1 LAADSPVKQAPSR
14 ITLDNGLRVIA
25 LEQPNL
31 HRALVALYVRVGSR
45 FETEK
50 TNGLSHFLEHMLYR
64 GTPRLKTAHDVN
76 LAFESLGG
84 YLYAA
89 TQVDYAVFSVAVPVE
104 SLDAACDLF
113 ADVLTEPTFADIDL
127 EKGIVCEEI
136 LEDLD
141 DDGRQIDAD
150 NLSRELIYPNH
161 PLGFT
166 ITGTEKTVKSFD
178 VPMLHALHKQHFVA
192 DGSILVFAGNV
203 AEKHAFALAE
213 KCFSKFPRG
222 ARPTTPPPPAT
233 QKKPRLLILENSSS
247 QTELRISFRAI
258 AEGSSE
264 KPAMD
269 MLMRLIDDGMSTRL
283 YHRICDARGLCYDV
297 TAGYDGY
304 EDDGVVDFA
313 AGVQHS
319 RVAKVTTEILTL
331 MRELAT
337 DGPTD
342 DELVKARRRHAW
354 ELAAMTDSA
363 EETAGFYAHG
373 MLFGREP
380 TLEKSNRAFADVT
393 KEDVRLL
400 AAKLCEPSRLNV
412 VAVGLLED
420 DEEKRLRDVIANWS
434 PRAGFPSVSK

>member
-1 LAADSPVKQAPSR
+1 MTSVSPEKQGPPQ
-14 ITLDNGLRVIA
+14 ITLANGLRVVA

-64 GTPRLKTAHDVN
+64 GTPLLKTAHDVN

-113 ADVLTEPTFADIDL
+113 ANVLTEPTFADIDL

-150 NLSRELIYPNH
+150 NLSRALIYPNH

-166 ITGTEKTVKSFD
+166 ITGSEKTVRSFD
-178 VPMLHALHKQHFVA
+178 VPMLHALHSQHFVA

-203 AEKHAFALAE
+203 AEKRAFSLAE
-213 KCFSKFPRG
+213 KCFAKFPCG
-222 ARPTTPPPPAT
+222 ARPTTLPPPQT
-233 QKKPRLLILENSSS
+233 QKKPRLLVLENSSS

-258 AEGSSE
+258 AEGSPE
-264 KPAMD
+264 KPTMD

-319 RVAKVTTEILTL
+319 RAAQVTSEILAL

-337 DGPTD
+337 DGPTG
-342 DELVKARRRHAW
+342 DELDKARRRHAW
-354 ELAAMTDSA
+354 ELAAMADSA
-363 EETAGFYAHG
+363 EDTAGFYAHG
-373 MLFGREP
+373 MLFGRNP
-380 TLEKSNRAFADVT
+380 TTANSNRVLANVT
-393 KEDVRLL
+393 KDDVRAL
-400 AAKLCEPSRLNV
+400 AAKLCEPNRLNA
-412 VAVGLLED
+412 VAVGLLES
-420 DEEKRLRDVIANWS
+420 DEEKRLRDAIANWS
-434 PRAGFPSVSK
+434 K